1 MTDPVWHTL
10 PYPIP
15 GLPDWQ
21 IEAMVELAD
30 ALGDV
35 PVSREELASLAIVAR
50 QGRDTVRNLAAV
62 IRRARAAELVDWCR
76 LRPRCEADGGES

>member
-1 MTDPVWHTL
+1 
-10 PYPIP
+10 
-15 GLPDWQ
+15 
-21 IEAMVELAD
+21 MVELAD